1 MLTGL
6 LPASY
11 CLSPLVRAGICS
23 NASPEYIRFYRRH
36 QPGVITAAIHSDYCY
51 MLTGT
56 PLASGYTSPGH
67 QPCVLYR
74 FSRQFAK
81 QEREQTFVRILRFW
95 SWMLTILILERQ
107 LRKTLIALV
116 WRHIPIVN
124 CLQHILNSNCVTD
137 WNNLL
142 LSHFDAGQQ
151 LARSRSGDWV
161 VVAGGLRTWGAWCRL
176 LLVNIKLLLSC
187 WFVHCGYFI
196 MPILQSINIIKL

>member
-1 MLTGL
+1 
-6 LPASY
+6 
-11 CLSPLVRAGICS
+11 
-23 NASPEYIRFYRRH
+23 
-36 QPGVITAAIHSDYCY
+36 

-67 QPCVLYR
+67 QPCVFYR

-95 SWMLTILILERQ
+95 FWMLTILILERQ
-107 LRKTLIALV
+107 LRKTLIAPFLGQV
-116 WRHIPIVN
+116 PIVN
-124 CLQHILNSNCVTD
+124 CLPHILNSNCVTD

-142 LSHFDAGQQ
+142 LSHLDGGQQ
-151 LARSRSGDWV
+151 LARGRSEDWV
-161 VVAGGLRTWGAWCRL
+161 VVTGGLSL